1 MQILNETLEEE
12 YNVPILHL
20 DNDVLDKCNQETSV
34 ISHVVNPVLFDVN
47 HQSDNDNGSQ
57 NFYNSQSI
65 NQESKDT
72 EDLFDIKK
80 ELLEIKKSV
89 ANTNTEIIALKQEI
103 ATLLKVHMIRSKSS
117 SHQVNPFDDIHPN
130 KINELYKRRN
140 TDSSIRY
147 VPNDKQPIKT
157 KPRGSLSISIQ
168 KKAQSEQ
175 SKPEQLKSVLI

>member
-1 MQILNETLEEE
+1 MLNETLEEE
-12 YNVPILHL
+12 YNVPILNL
-20 DNDVLDKCNQETSV
+20 DDDELDKRNKGTSDISV
-34 ISHVVNPVLFDVN
+34 IDSVLFDVN
-47 HQSDNDNGSQ
+47 HLLDNDNKSQ
-57 NFYNSQSI
+57 NLYDSHNI
-65 NQESKDT
+65 NQESKDM

-103 ATLLKVHMIRSKSS
+103 ATLLKVHMLRSKSS

-147 VPNDKQPIKT
+147 VANDKQPIKT
-157 KPRGSLSISIQ
+157 RARGSLSISIQ
-168 KKAQSEQ
+168 KKAQT
-175 SKPEQLKSVLI
+175 EQLKPDQSKSVLI